1 MLTREEL
8 KKAYQEVKDTQHKFE
23 EFANKE
29 DELDYIKSIQND
41 RAEALK
47 NLADA
52 IDKVLWEL
60 YEDRNCDY

>member
-1 MLTREEL
+1 MAISD
-8 KKAYQEVKDTQHKFE
+8 KKRYVWTQ
-23 EFANKE
+23 
-29 DELDYIKSIQND
+29 DELDYIKSIQKD

>member
-29 DELDYIKSIQND
+29 DELDCIKSIQKD